1 MAKSQGVLIF
11 DKDGGKTTVTVE
23 PSIKGAISGAL
34 AGAAAGSVIPG
45 FGTTICAIG
54 GGLIGLICGP
64 KD

>member
-1 MAKSQGVLIF
+1 MAKGQGVLTF
-11 DKDGGKTTVTVE
+11 DTDGSKRTVTVE
-23 PSIKGAISGAL
+23 PSVKGAVSGTL

-45 FGTTICAIG
+45 VGTTICAIG